1 MRSRHLLIGNWK
13 MNLGPSEA
21 LAFARALSEG
31 LPHLTRSDVW
41 VAPPAISMAATRAGL
56 GEHSPV
62 KIGAQNV
69 HWSSS
74 GAFTGETSPTFLK
87 DLGATFSLVGHSERR
102 TYFGETSEQVALRT
116 SAALNAGL
124 VPVVCFGES
133 ESERVDGRTEA
144 VIEQQLTPVL
154 AGLTSE
160 SSAQVVLAYEPVWAI
175 GTGRVASLS
184 EIAAAHKFIH
194 SVWNRYNFANP
205 AVVLYG
211 GSVNPT
217 NFEDILALPDV
228 DGALVGGASI
238 KLDQWLALVG
248 IAERAAIG

>member
-1 MRSRHLLIGNWK
+1 
-13 MNLGPSEA
+13 MNLGPTEA
-21 LAFARALSEG
+21 AAFARSLQSD
-31 LPHLTRSDVW
+31 LPKTSKTDVW
-41 VAPPAISMAATRAGL
+41 VAPPTISMAAVRTALTEGTQIAL
-56 GEHSPV
+56 
-62 KIGAQNV
+62 GAQNV
-69 HWSSS
+69 HWANS

-116 SAALNAGL
+116 NAALAAGL

-133 ESERVDGRTEA
+133 ESERSDGRTEA
-144 VIEQQLTPVL
+144 VIEQQLAPVL

-160 SSAQVVLAYEPVWAI
+160 SAAHVVLAYEPVWAI
-175 GTGRVASLS
+175 GTGKVASLQ

-194 SVWNRYNFANP
+194 AVWNRYNFSSS

-217 NFEDILALPDV
+217 NFKEILALNEV

-238 KLDQWLALVG
+238 KLDQWLSLVR
-248 IAERAAIG
+248 IAEEITV